1 MIVYRLSKEKYKD
14 DLSGSGAE
22 KSGGRWNSKGT
33 AMLYTCQSRALCT
46 TEIAVHAPLGIIP
59 ANYWLTTIFF
69 PDNIAILKVE
79 RTRLPKNWKSFPHLH
94 ATQVI
99 GDKFITRE
107 KFMVMQVPSAVVQG
121 DFNYLLNPAHPLFS
135 SVKIT
140 GTELFEF
147 DERLF
152 TR

>member
-1 MIVYRLSKEKYKD
+1 MIVYRLSKEKYKN
-14 DLSGSGAE
+14 DLTGSGAE

-33 AMLYTCQSRALCT
+33 AILYTGQSRALCT

-59 ANYWLTTIFF
+59 TNYWLTTIFF
-69 PDNIAILKVE
+69 PDNIAILKIE
-79 RTRLPKNWKSFPHLH
+79 RNKLPNDWKSFPHPH

-99 GDKFITRE
+99 GDKFITKG
-107 KFMVMQVPSAVVQG
+107 KFMVMEVPSAVVQG
-121 DFNYLLNPAHPLFS
+121 DFNYLLNPSHLLFS

-140 GTELFEF
+140 ETELFEF